1 MFIDLHWC
9 SLIFIDFH
17 WISFF
22 SSPSSLLQPK
32 DESDMWQHFLT
43 VSCKSELSC
52 SSYDFRKINHIP
64 IILIF
69 IAVHLFSLIFIDFHW
84 VSFIC
89 IDVHWSSL
97 MFIDLHWFS
106 LDFLLFFSLLQ
117 PKDESDM
124 WQHFLTVSCKSE
136 LSCSSYD
143 FRKINHIPIILIFIA
158 VHLFSLIFIDFH
170 WVSFICI
177 DVHWSSLMFIDLHW
191 FSLDFIIF
199 FSLLPSPAKRWVR
212 YVATFPD
219 SFMQIRAIVL
229 ELRLPKD

>member
-9 SLIFIDFH
+9 SLMFIDFH
-17 WISFF
+17 WISFL

-52 SSYDFRKINHIP
+52 SSYDFLKINHIP

-69 IAVHLFSLIFIDFHW
+69 IAVHFCSLIFIDFHW

-106 LDFLLFFSLLQ
+106 LDVLLFFSLL
-117 PKDESDM
+117 P
-124 WQHFLTVSCKSE
+124 
-136 LSCSSYD
+136 
-143 FRKINHIPIILIFIA
+143 P
-158 VHLFSLIFIDFH
+158 
-170 WVSFICI
+170 
-177 DVHWSSLMFIDLHW
+177 
-191 FSLDFIIF
+191 
-199 FSLLPSPAKRWVR
+199 PAKRWVR

>member
-32 DESDMWQHFLT
+32 DKSDMWQHILT

-69 IAVHLFSLIFIDFHW
+69 IAVHLFSLFFIDFHW
-84 VSFIC
+84 FPLSFIYLHWC
-89 IDVHWSSL
+89 SLIFIDVHWSSL
-97 MFIDLHWFS
+97 IS
-106 LDFLLFFSLLQ
+106 LDVLLFFSLL
-117 PKDESDM
+117 P
-124 WQHFLTVSCKSE
+124 
-136 LSCSSYD
+136 
-143 FRKINHIPIILIFIA
+143 P
-158 VHLFSLIFIDFH
+158 
-170 WVSFICI
+170 
-177 DVHWSSLMFIDLHW
+177 
-191 FSLDFIIF
+191 
-199 FSLLPSPAKRWVR
+199 PAKRWVR